1 MEKRTPDNTKIK
13 MYTTSWCGPC
23 KMAKK
28 LLTDKGFNFEEI
40 DIEEHNISR
49 EEMASMSKGLTVPQ
63 IIINDLPIGGFED
76 LIQLFNTEAFKK
88 NYFQRFKISFL
99 KSFLGFSIISI
110 INSIGSLYSSFFCF
124 PFRIHNSIFSFV
136 NFEHTVAC

>member
-1 MEKRTPDNTKIK
+1 MEKRTPNNTKIK

-28 LLTDKGFNFEEI
+28 LLTEKGFNFEEI

-49 EEMASMSKGLTVPQ
+49 EEMASLAKGPTVPQ

-76 LIQLFNTEAFKK
+76 LIQLFNTEPFK
-88 NYFQRFKISFL
+88 
-99 KSFLGFSIISI
+99 
-110 INSIGSLYSSFFCF
+110 
-124 PFRIHNSIFSFV
+124 
-136 NFEHTVAC
+136 

>member
-1 MEKRTPDNTKIK
+1 MEKRTPHNTKVKI
-13 MYTTSWCGPC
+13 YTTSWCGPC

-28 LLTDKGFNFEEI
+28 LLTEKGFNFEEI

-76 LIQLFNTEAFKK
+76 LIQLFNTETFK
-88 NYFQRFKISFL
+88 
-99 KSFLGFSIISI
+99 
-110 INSIGSLYSSFFCF
+110 
-124 PFRIHNSIFSFV
+124 
-136 NFEHTVAC
+136 